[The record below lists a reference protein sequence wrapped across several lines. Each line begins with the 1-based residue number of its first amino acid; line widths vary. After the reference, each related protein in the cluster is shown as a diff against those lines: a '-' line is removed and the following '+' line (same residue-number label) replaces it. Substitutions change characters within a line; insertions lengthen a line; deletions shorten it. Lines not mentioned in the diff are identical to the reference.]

1 MLVPMKNAKT
11 RKEIPIFF
19 STDDNYIPFLDV
31 AVRSLVLHASSENR
45 YRIIVLNTGL
55 KEENV
60 RLVKANETDFVTV
73 EFLDISEKVEKIKSH
88 FKNIYH
94 FSVVTYYRLFI
105 ASLFPEYGKV
115 IYLDCD
121 LVVLDDVA
129 KLYDTDLEGNILGG
143 ARENFI
149 YTTPEFRRYAKE
161 AVGVDPADYINAGVL
176 LIDLDAFRRARI
188 EETFVHLIKT
198 YNFDT
203 VDPDQAY
210 LNFLCS
216 GKIKMLSSAWNKEP
230 LEKTEGEYI
239 GIMHYALYK
248 KPWQYNDVLY
258 GEYFWEYAEK
268 SPFYREILRI
278 RDAFDDAARA
288 SREAAAVEIK
298 QHAMRI
304 VHSGKSFFR
313 TLVLRQ
319 MGAR

>member
-1 MLVPMKNAKT
+1 MLLPMQNAKR
-11 RKEIPIFF
+11 RKEIPVFF

-31 AVRSLVLHASSENR
+31 AVRSLVLHASPENR

-60 RLVKANETDFVTV
+60 ARVKQNETDYVTV

-88 FKNIYH
+88 FKNVYH

-129 KLYDTDLEGNILGG
+129 KLYETSLDGNILGG
-143 ARENFI
+143 VREGFI
-149 YTTPEFRRYAKE
+149 YSTPEFRRYAKE

-176 LIDLDAFRRARI
+176 LIDLDAFRRAHI
-188 EETFVHLIKT
+188 EEEFVRLIKT

-210 LNFLCS
+210 LNFLCR
-216 GKIKMLSSAWNKEP
+216 GRIKMLSEAWNKEP
-230 LEKTEGEYI
+230 LEKTEGEEI
-239 GIMHYALYK
+239 SIMHYALYK
-248 KPWQYNDVLY
+248 KPWQYDDVLY

-268 SPFYREILRI
+268 SPFYSEILRI
-278 RDAFDDAARA
+278 CEAFDDAAREA
-288 SREAAAVEIK
+288 KEAAAVEIK
-298 QHAMRI
+298 EHAMRI
-304 VHSGKSFFR
+304 VHSGKGFFR